1 MLHITQNI
9 SLQGNDAEQKRKEIK
24 EYFNKTYESYEALF
38 ECMASDKSYYVRA
51 DYLRHPLIF
60 YYGHTACF
68 YINKLV
74 LAKQIKTRINPHFES
89 IFAVGVDEMSWDD
102 LDENNYDW
110 PSVADTKRYR
120 DAVKNSINELIDTM
134 DLALPITWESPFW
147 AILMG
152 IEHERIH
159 LETSSV
165 LIRQL
170 PIEYVK
176 NSTEFPICPHDNK
189 PPKNVLLDVKGAQV
203 KLGKKFDDDYYGWDN
218 EYGTHEAQ
226 IPDFQA
232 SKYVVSNAEFLEFVN
247 EGGYEQDAYWQEEG
261 LQWRNYVKAK
271 HPTFWIEKNGTYF
284 FRTMTQII
292 ALPLSWPVEVN
303 YHEAKAF
310 CNYKSK
316 KEGLNLRLP
325 TEDEWYRLV
334 DFTNAATVQPRQ
346 MKKANINLEHYA
358 SSVPVDTFAFG
369 EFYDVIGNVWQW
381 TQTPIYP
388 FDGFKVHRLYDDFTM
403 PTYDGKHNLIK
414 GGSWISTGNETLLT
428 SRYAFRRHFFQH
440 AGFRYVCSNYE
451 ETIEANVYESDV
463 SVAMYANMSW
473 GKEYLG
479 VQNFK
484 KKCTEIALKFA
495 KNRGCALD
503 IGCALGRGTFELA
516 RAFDK
521 VVGVDYTARFI
532 QNAQKMK
539 EDKKLNF
546 WVKSQGELKRFY
558 EVRLSDFDLEQYAQK
573 TEFWQGDACNL
584 KPVFKG
590 YDLVFA
596 TNLIDRLYDPKKFLA
611 DIGHR
616 INGGGILLLATPYSW
631 DEAYTPRQNWLG
643 GFKKDGENW
652 TGFDAIEAMLREN
665 FELLHTQDVEFVI
678 QESDRKFQHGIS
690 EVSVWQKR

>member
-9 SLQGNDAEQKRKEIK
+9 SLYGNDIEQKRKEIK

-38 ECMASDKSYYVRA
+38 ECMDSDKSYYVRA

-74 LAKQIKTRINPHFES
+74 LAKRIKERINPHFES

-102 LDENNYDW
+102 LDEKNYDW
-110 PSVADTKRYR
+110 PSVAATKNYR
-120 DAVKNSINELIDTM
+120 DAVKEMINGLIDTTE
-134 DLALPITWESPFW
+134 LSLPITWDSPFW

-165 LIRQL
+165 LMRQL

-176 NSTEFPICPHDNK
+176 NSAQFPICPNDNK
-189 PPKNVLLDVKGAQV
+189 PPQNTLVDVKGARV

-232 SKYVVSNAEFLEFVN
+232 AKYLVSNGEFLEFVN
-247 EGGYEQDAYWQEEG
+247 EGGYEKDSYWQEEG

-271 HPTFWIEKNGTYF
+271 HPTFWIERNGDYLL
-284 FRTMTQII
+284 RTMTQII
-292 ALPLSWPVEVN
+292 PLPLSWPVEVN

-334 DFTNAATVQPRQ
+334 DFTNAATSS
-346 MKKANINLEHYA
+346 KIETKTANINLEHYA
-358 SSVPVDTFAFG
+358 SSVPVNTFGFG

-388 FDGFKVHRLYDDFTM
+388 FDGFKVHPLYDDFTM

-414 GGSWISTGNETLLT
+414 GGSWISTGNEALLT

-451 ETIEANVYESDV
+451 ETIKANVYESDA

-473 GKEYLG
+473 GKEHFG
-479 VQNFK
+479 VPNFK
-484 KKCTEIALKFA
+484 KRCAQIALEFT
-495 KNRGCALD
+495 KNRGRALD

-516 RAFDK
+516 RVFDK

-539 EDKKLNF
+539 EDKKLSF
-546 WVKSQGELKRFY
+546 WTKSEGELKRFHQAN
-558 EVRLSDFDLEQYAQK
+558 LSDFDLENYTDK

-584 KPVFKG
+584 KPVFSG

-596 TNLIDRLYDPKKFLA
+596 TNLIDRLYDPKKFLT

-616 INGGGILLLATPYSW
+616 INSEGVLFIASPYSW

-643 GFKKDGENW
+643 GFKKDGENYMS
-652 TGFDAIEAMLREN
+652 FDAIEAILREN
-665 FELLHTQDVEFVI
+665 FSLLHTQEVEFVI
-678 QESDRKFQHGIS
+678 QESDRKFQHSFS
-690 EVSVWQKR
+690 EVSVWQKC